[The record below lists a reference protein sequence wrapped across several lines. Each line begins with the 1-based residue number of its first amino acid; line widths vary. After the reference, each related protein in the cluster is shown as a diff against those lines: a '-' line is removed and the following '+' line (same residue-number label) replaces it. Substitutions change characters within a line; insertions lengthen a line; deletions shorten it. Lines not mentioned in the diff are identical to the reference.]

1 MGWNYL
7 LSFNDVSMGDAL
19 RIEIDAATGH
29 VFMIGPAVEV
39 LQGEIALADR
49 ERSFNKMQIRTA
61 VPADLQEIVKIEAE
75 CFPAA
80 EAATKVSIA
89 ERLAVYPNHFWVQ
102 LDGDR
107 MIGFVNGMVTD
118 DPDLRDEMYE
128 DASLHNENGAWQM
141 IFGVNT
147 LPEYRKRGHACEL
160 IRRAIA
166 DARQQGR
173 KGLVLTCKER
183 LIAYYAKFGFVD
195 EGVSE
200 KSTHGNV
207 RWHQMRLTF

>member
-1 MGWNYL
+1 
-7 LSFNDVSMGDAL
+7 MGDAL

-39 LQGEIALADR
+39 IQGEIALADR

-61 VPADLQEIVKIEAE
+61 VPTDLQEIVKIEAE

-147 LPEYRKRGHACEL
+147 LPAYRQHGYAGEL
-160 IRRAIA
+160 IQKAIA
-166 DARQQGR
+166 DAKEQGR
-173 KGLVLTCKER
+173 KGLVLTCKDR
-183 LIAYYAKFGFVD
+183 LVHYYAKFGFVD
-195 EGVSE
+195 EGVTD

-207 RWHQMRLTF
+207 AWHQMRLTF

>member
-1 MGWNYL
+1 
-7 LSFNDVSMGDAL
+7 MGDAL
-19 RIEIDAATGH
+19 RIEIDSATGH

-61 VPADLQEIVKIEAE
+61 VPTDLQEIVKIEAE

>member
-1 MGWNYL
+1 MKITYAEEK
-7 LSFNDVSMGDAL
+7 D
-19 RIEIDAATGH
+19 I
-29 VFMIGPAVEV
+29 AV
-39 LQGEIALADR
+39 IA
-49 ERSFNKMQIRTA
+49 
-61 VPADLQEIVKIEAE
+61 
-75 CFPAA
+75 AA
-80 EAATKVSIA
+80 EAACFPPA
-89 ERLAVYPNHFWVQ
+89 EAATEQEFVERIKYYGNHFWLLYDADKLIAFV
-102 LDGDR
+102 D
-107 MIGFVNGMVTD
+107 GFVTD
-118 DPDLRDEMYE
+118 EPDLTDTMYE
-128 DASLHNENGAWQM
+128 NACMHNENGAWQM

-147 LPEYRKRGHACEL
+147 LPEYRKRGYAGEL

-207 RWHQMRLTF
+207 QWHQMRLTF

>member
-1 MGWNYL
+1 
-7 LSFNDVSMGDAL
+7 MGDAL

-61 VPADLQEIVKIEAE
+61 VPTDLQEIVKIEAE

-147 LPEYRKRGHACEL
+147 LPAYRQHGYAGESLQK
-160 IRRAIA
+160 AIA
-166 DARQQGR
+166 DAKEQGR
-173 KGLVLTCKER
+173 KGLVLTCKDR
-183 LIAYYAKFGFVD
+183 LVPYYAKFGFVD
-195 EGVSE
+195 EGVTD

-207 RWHQMRLTF
+207 AWHQMRLTF